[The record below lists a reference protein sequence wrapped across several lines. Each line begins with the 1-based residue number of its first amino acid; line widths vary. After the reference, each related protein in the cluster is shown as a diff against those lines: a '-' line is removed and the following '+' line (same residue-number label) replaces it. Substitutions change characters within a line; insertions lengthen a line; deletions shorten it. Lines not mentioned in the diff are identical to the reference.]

1 LNIFVEVEM
10 RQIRIRLF
18 MVTIILLAVGVV
30 MVYSSSAINA
40 YETMR
45 DSSYYLKRHLIYLL
59 LGAIA
64 SFWIMAIDYEVIRKY
79 IKPALIVSFFLL
91 VLVLI
96 PGIGREIAGARRW
109 FRFSILSFQPSQVAK
124 LVLILYFADV
134 LSRKQSDIK
143 SFAHGFMPPMIM
155 LSLSVGLILLEPD
168 LGTAVAIS
176 LVSFIMLFVAGIR
189 LFHLLPVLVSSLPA
203 LAVVILA
210 KPYRMKRILAFL
222 DPWQDPQGIGFQIIQ
237 SYIALGSGGLLGVGL
252 GQSRQ
257 KLLYLPGCHTD
268 FIFSI
273 IGEELGLLGA
283 AAIIILFMLFVWLG
297 IRIAVRSR
305 DLFGHLAALGIVSMI
320 SLEAVI
326 NIGVA
331 TGSIPTKGLSLPFI
345 SYGGSSLVIDMIG
358 VALLLNISKYSEK
371 SYERA

>member
-1 LNIFVEVEM
+1 M
-10 RQIRIRLF
+10 RQIRVRLF
-18 MVTIILLAVGVV
+18 MITIILLAVGVV
-30 MVYSSSAINA
+30 MVYSASAINA
-40 YETMR
+40 YETMK
-45 DSSYYLKRHLIYLL
+45 DSAYYLKRHLIYLV
-59 LGAIA
+59 LGFMA
-64 SFWIMAIDYEVIRKY
+64 SLWIMSLDYEVIRRY

-96 PGIGREIAGARRW
+96 PGIGREVAGARRW

-134 LSRKQSDIK
+134 LSRKQSEIK
-143 SFAHGFMPPMIM
+143 SFTRGFMPPMIM
-155 LSLSVGLILLEPD
+155 LGLSVGLILLEPD

-189 LFHLLPVLVSSLPA
+189 LFHLIPVLVSALPA
-203 LAVVILA
+203 LAVIILT
-210 KPYRMKRILAFL
+210 KPYRMKRIFAFIN
-222 DPWQDPQGIGFQIIQ
+222 PWKDPQGIGFQIIQ

-283 AAIIILFMLFVWLG
+283 VAVIILFMLFVWLG

-320 SLEAVI
+320 ALEAII

-331 TGSIPTKGLSLPFI
+331 TGSMPTKGLSLPFI

-358 VALLLNISKYSEK
+358 VALLLNIAKYSEK
-371 SYERA
+371 AYEKE